1 MDNVNGLAHGKLN
14 KNTFLVCTSVS
25 MGQTVTGRPFVPEQG
40 QEQMSQEKP
49 LCPGTS
55 RDKITFLKETKNR
68 KRGSKT
74 GKGRSKN
81 RKESSKA
88 GKDVLKKEKY
98 VLKQEIIGIVHLMYK
113 I

>member
-40 QEQMSQEKP
+40 QEQMSQDKP

-55 RDKITFLKETKNR
+55 RDKITFLKETK
-68 KRGSKT
+68 T
-74 GKGRSKN
+74 GKEVLKQ
-81 RKESSKA
+81 E
-88 GKDVLKKEKY
+88 KDVLKTEKK
-98 VLKQEIIGIVHLMYK
+98 VLKQERMF
-113 I
+113 